1 MQSSGTQA
9 ADFIKVLYPTLQS
22 AGLSSVGIN
31 CCDAEGWND
40 QVTMTAQ
47 LISAGVQNMIS
58 RITSHSYTSD
68 PTSPISTTRPVWE
81 TEYADLNDAFST
93 TWHSS
98 GAASE
103 GLYWASLIYTGI
115 VNANLSAYLGW
126 EGIEDGTTSSTLI
139 TISGTTV
146 TPSARLWAF
155 GQWSRYVRPGAV
167 RLGTSGSVSG
177 MQISAFKNT
186 DGSVSVQMINTA
198 SSSQAVTV
206 STSGGGFTATTVQA
220 YITNNSNNN
229 INSMTASISG
239 GAVSATV
246 PGYSMVTFVLT
257 GSTSSGGGITSSISS
272 STITSAASRST
283 STSSK
288 APTSTTTASG
298 ATQTHYGQCGGTG
311 YSGPTT
317 CQSPYTCTYS
327 NAYYSQC
334 L

>member
-1 MQSSGTQA
+1 M
-9 ADFIKVLYPTLQS
+9 
-22 AGLSSVGIN
+22 
-31 CCDAEGWND
+31 
-40 QVTMTAQ
+40 TMTAQ

-139 TISGTTV
+139 SISGTTV

-177 MQISAFKNT
+177 IA
-186 DGSVSVQMINTA
+186 D
-198 SSSQAVTV
+198 
-206 STSGGGFTATTVQA
+206 
-220 YITNNSNNN
+220 
-229 INSMTASISG
+229 
-239 GAVSATV
+239 
-246 PGYSMVTFVLT
+246 
-257 GSTSSGGGITSSISS
+257 
-272 STITSAASRST
+272 
-283 STSSK
+283 
-288 APTSTTTASG
+288 
-298 ATQTHYGQCGGTG
+298 
-311 YSGPTT
+311 
-317 CQSPYTCTYS
+317 
-327 NAYYSQC
+327 
-334 L
+334 